1 MKTKL
6 SLIALAVLLVTS
18 NAHAAPSNDD
28 IYKMLLEIK
37 KENSRLKEE
46 IESLKKNTSGQT
58 ASASGVIN
66 QTSSSATA
74 TQLSAQIPTSV
85 DTKEPKSKYNLQADI
100 ISYSL
105 YSNNGA
111 DGGSSTANFG
121 TFQPQL
127 SGRLSGT
134 YLLDDDFAIR
144 ARLFRYNS
152 EDSYNVNNY
161 KTQFKTSLYDLESV
175 AYADLKNWELA
186 FFGGIR
192 AGKLDWSHRYNVT
205 QTFSGV
211 GPTLGVDIKRQLNGD
226 WAIVGGTRFTQLL
239 GKTKSTS
246 NPTNRPIKNT
256 STQILDANL
265 GVEYKQK
272 LGAKEYITYGL
283 GYELTQFNKIGN
295 LVNTIDPED
304 VDVTLSGPRLSIRY
318 SFD

>member
-1 MKTKL
+1 MKAKL
-6 SLIALAVLLVTS
+6 NLIALAIMLVS
-18 NAHAAPSNDD
+18 SSAHAAPSNDD

-37 KENSRLKEE
+37 KENSRLKAE
-46 IESLKKNTSGQT
+46 IESLKKKTTIQT
-58 ASASGVIN
+58 VDGSGVVSRTESSGPVSQQSN
-66 QTSSSATA
+66 QTIISG
-74 TQLSAQIPTSV
+74 V
-85 DTKEPKSKYNLQADI
+85 TKESKSKYNLQADI

-111 DGGSSTANFG
+111 DGASYAANFG
-121 TFQPQL
+121 TFHPRL

-134 YLLDDDFAIR
+134 YLLVDDFAVR

-152 EDSYNVNNY
+152 GDSFNSSNE
-161 KTQFKTSLYDLESV
+161 KSQFKTTLYDFEGV

-192 AGKLDWSHRYNVT
+192 AGKLDWSHRYDYT
-205 QTFSGV
+205 QTFSGF
-211 GPTLGVDIKRQLNGD
+211 GPTLGVDVKRELNGN
-226 WAIVGGTRFTQLL
+226 WAIIGGTRFTQLL

-256 STQILDANL
+256 STQIFDANL

-272 LGAKEYITYGL
+272 LGAKEYITYGF

-295 LVNTIDPED
+295 LVNEIDPED
-304 VDVTLSGPRLSIRY
+304 IDVTLSGPRLSIRY

>member
-18 NAHAAPSNDD
+18 NAHAAPSNDE
-28 IYKMLLEIK
+28 IYKMLLEIR

-46 IESLKKNTSGQT
+46 IEALKKNTSGQT
-58 ASASGVIN
+58 ASVSGAIN
-66 QTSSSATA
+66 QTSSSAMA
-74 TQLSAQIPTSV
+74 SQQSAPITTSLTSK
-85 DTKEPKSKYNLQADI
+85 DLKSKYNLQADI

-111 DGGSSTANFG
+111 DGASYAANFG
-121 TFQPQL
+121 TFHPRL

-134 YLLDDDFAIR
+134 YLLDDDFAVR

-152 EDSYNVNNY
+152 GDSYNASNE
-161 KTQFKTSLYDLESV
+161 KSQFKTTLYDFEGV
-175 AYADLKNWELA
+175 AYADLKNWQLA

-192 AGKLDWSHRYNVT
+192 AGKLDWSHRYDYT
-205 QTFSGV
+205 QTFSGF
-211 GPTLGVDIKRQLNGD
+211 GPTLGVDVKRELNGN
-226 WAIVGGTRFTQLL
+226 WAIIGGTRFTQLL

-256 STQILDANL
+256 STQIFDANL

-272 LGAKEYITYGL
+272 LGAKEYITYGF

-295 LVNTIDPED
+295 LVNVIDPED
-304 VDVTLSGPRLSIRY
+304 IDVTLSGPRLSIRY

>member
-1 MKTKL
+1 MKIKL
-6 SLIALAVLLVTS
+6 SLISLAALMITS
-18 NAHAAPSNDD
+18 NVYAAPSNDD

-37 KENSRLKEE
+37 KENARLKAE
-46 IESLKKNTSGQT
+46 IESLKKNAGGQSLLAGT
-58 ASASGVIN
+58 VGN
-66 QTSSSATA
+66 QTSSNTVATQQIAPSTISAT
-74 TQLSAQIPTSV
+74 
-85 DTKEPKSKYNLQADI
+85 TKEPKSKYSLQTDI

-111 DGGSSTANFG
+111 DGGSSDANFG
-121 TFQPQL
+121 TFHPKL

-134 YLLDDDFAIR
+134 YLFDDDFAVR

-152 EDSYNVNNY
+152 GDSYNVDNY
-161 KTQFKTSLYDLESV
+161 KTQFKTSLYDLEGV
-175 AYADLKNWELA
+175 TYADIKNWELA

-192 AGKLDWSHRYNVT
+192 AGKLDWSHRYNYT
-205 QTFSGV
+205 QTFSGI
-211 GPTLGVDIKRQLNGD
+211 GPTLGVDIKRQWSSD

-246 NPTNRPIKNT
+246 NPTYRPIKNT
-256 STQILDANL
+256 STQIFDANL

-295 LVNTIDPED
+295 LVNVIDPED